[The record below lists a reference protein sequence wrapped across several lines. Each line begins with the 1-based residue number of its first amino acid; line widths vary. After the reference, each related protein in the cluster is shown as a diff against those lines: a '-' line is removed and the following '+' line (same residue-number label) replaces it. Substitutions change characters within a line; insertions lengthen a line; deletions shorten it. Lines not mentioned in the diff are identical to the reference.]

1 MYQESR
7 INFRKT
13 LYFKMIMVTL
23 FLGALFFG
31 ALFWF
36 YQMSRMRFEE
46 EFAVLSD
53 ALTEQICRNVDISL
67 KELGEKTMP
76 LTETNERLG
85 PLLSGPK
92 EGEAYRRL
100 RIRNQLEEILSMAA
114 GVDWVGVMDEEG
126 RVEFAFRGQENRPQD
141 AGKIAGMIRE
151 NEESLKDRPGN
162 TVWVAGLNPDRIIQ
176 MRCVFDAQSMRFC
189 GYVIAE
195 VENRA
200 IKAVFEN
207 LDEAGIGSFTLY
219 DRNGK
224 PVCRSGGQGYGE
236 VLMTEYPISRGRM
249 RLVHQVDMGGKNR
262 RFSDLLYLMSGLGL
276 VVFLAVVVMLWL
288 MFGRTAKNLKIL
300 LENLN
305 RVSCGNFEMK
315 PALSAKGDEFDL
327 LAGGIADMAA
337 RIKRLMGQAVKD
349 REIRE
354 QNRYALLELR
364 YQELQ
369 AQVNPHFLFNILQSI
384 NGIAQINGDVQV
396 SRLICMLSKFF
407 RGNIDRRYT
416 SCQLREE
423 LEYVR
428 NYLELYRNI
437 YQERLRVLWEVDESL
452 LFVGIPT
459 YILQPIV
466 ENSLVHG
473 MEPSLRPC
481 TVMITVREE
490 AGKLSIGVWDSG
502 EGMTEE
508 QLLGLFAEKRRK
520 RVGLGNVQDRIQ
532 LLYGQEYGL
541 SVRSER
547 GRYTEVK
554 ITLPL
559 PKKAEGGDSCIRQ

>member
-1 MYQESR
+1 MYQEGR
-7 INFRKT
+7 IHFRKT

-36 YQMSRMRFEE
+36 YQMSCLRFEE
-46 EFAVLSD
+46 EFAIQSD

-67 KELGEKTMP
+67 KELGEKTIP

-85 PLLSGPK
+85 PLLSGPP
-92 EGEAYRRL
+92 ETEAYRRL
-100 RIRNQLEEILSMAA
+100 RIRNQLEEMLSMAA
-114 GVDWVGVMDEEG
+114 GVEWVAVMDEEG
-126 RVEFAFRGQENRPQD
+126 QVEAAYRGQEQRALD
-141 AGKIAGMIRE
+141 GKQIAGLIRE
-151 NEESLKDRPGN
+151 NEESLKDRLGN
-162 TVWVAGLNPDRIIQ
+162 TVWVAGTDPDGIIQ

-189 GYVIAE
+189 GCVIAE

-219 DRNGK
+219 DRNK
-224 PVCRSGGQGYGE
+224 RPVCRSGGQRSGE
-236 VLMTEYPISRGRM
+236 VLVTEYPIGRGRM
-249 RLVHQVDMGGKNR
+249 RLVHQADMGGKNQ

-300 LENLN
+300 LENLH

-315 PALSAKGDEFDL
+315 PALFAQGDEFDL

-337 RIKRLMGQAVKD
+337 RIKRLMEQVIKD
-349 REIRE
+349 KEIRE

-384 NGIAQINGDVQV
+384 NGIAQINGDVRV

-416 SCQLREE
+416 SCELREE

-437 YQERLRVLWEVDESL
+437 YQERLQVLWEVDESL

-473 MEPSLRPC
+473 MEPSIRPC
-481 TVMITVREE
+481 TVKITVREE
-490 AGKLSIGVWDSG
+490 MGKLLIGVWDSG

-508 QLLGLFAEKRRK
+508 QLSGLFAEKRRK

-532 LLYGQEYGL
+532 LLYGKEYGL

-554 ITLPL
+554 IVLPL
-559 PKKAEGGDSCIRQ
+559 PGKTEGGDSCIRR

>member
-7 INFRKT
+7 IHFRKT

-36 YQMSRMRFEE
+36 YQMSCSRFEE
-46 EFAVLSD
+46 EFAVQSD

-67 KELGEKTMP
+67 KELGEKTVP

-85 PLLSGPK
+85 PLLTGPP
-92 EGEAYRRL
+92 EGEAYRRQRL
-100 RIRNQLEEILSMAA
+100 RNQLEEMLSIAA
-114 GVDWVGVMDEEG
+114 GVNWVGVMDEQG
-126 RVEFAFRGQENRPQD
+126 QVELAFRGQKNRPSDGNQV
-141 AGKIAGMIRE
+141 AGMIRE
-151 NEESLKDRPGN
+151 NWESLRDRPGN
-162 TVWVAGLNPDRIIQ
+162 TVWVAGLSPDGMIQ

-189 GYVIAE
+189 GCVIAE
-195 VENRA
+195 VDNQS
-200 IKAVFEN
+200 IQDVFEN

-219 DRNGK
+219 DQNGQ
-224 PVCRSGGQGYGE
+224 PVCRSGEQKNGE
-236 VLMTEYPISRGRM
+236 LLVTEYPISRGKL
-249 RLVHQVDMGGKNR
+249 RLVHQVDMSGKNQ
-262 RFSDLLYLMSGLGL
+262 RFSDLFYLMSGLGL

-305 RVSCGNFEMK
+305 RVSCGRFEMK
-315 PALSAKGDEFDL
+315 PALFSAGDEFDL
-327 LAGGIADMAA
+327 LAKGIADMAA

-349 REIRE
+349 KEIRE

-369 AQVNPHFLFNILQSI
+369 SQVNPHFLFNILQSI
-384 NGIAQINGDVQV
+384 NGIAQINGDVKV

-416 SCQLREE
+416 SCELREE

-428 NYLELYRNI
+428 NYLELYQNI
-437 YQERLRVLWEVDESL
+437 YQERLSVLWDVDETL
-452 LFVGIPT
+452 LPVGIPT
-459 YILQPIV
+459 YILQPVV

-481 TVMITVREE
+481 TVKITVKEE
-490 AGKLSIGVWDSG
+490 DRKLLIVVWDSG
-502 EGMTEE
+502 EGMTKE
-508 QLLGLFAEKRRK
+508 QLGSLFAEKRRK
-520 RVGLGNVQDRIQ
+520 RVGLRNVQDRIQ
-532 LLYGQEYGL
+532 LLYGRDYGL
-541 SVRSER
+541 FVGSER

-554 ITLPL
+554 IVLPL
-559 PKKAEGGDSCIRQ
+559 PEAYLERDSRL